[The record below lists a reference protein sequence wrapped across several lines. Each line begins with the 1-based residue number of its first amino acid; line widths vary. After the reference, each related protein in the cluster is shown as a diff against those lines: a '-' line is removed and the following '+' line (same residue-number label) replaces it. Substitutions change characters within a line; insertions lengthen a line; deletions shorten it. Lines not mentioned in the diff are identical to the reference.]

1 MLLAGCAGVTIEP
14 PRIERLSAE
23 QLEARLP
30 PPAAAMPLEQV
41 VVLSKQGVPAAD
53 LIERIKA
60 SGSRYR
66 LSATQLVELA
76 RDGVALAVLDH
87 LVAVERHRIFDE
99 LAADAN
105 QREQACRERI
115 AQEVQACRNQYF
127 GPMLVPAPYPMFNCF
142 PLGPS
147 SPYWR
152 CM

>member
-1 MLLAGCAGVTIEP
+1 VWR
-14 PRIERLSAE
+14 PRRSSSAS
-23 QLEARLP
+23 R
-30 PPAAAMPLEQV
+30 
-41 VVLSKQGVPAAD
+41 
-53 LIERIKA
+53 A

-76 RDGVALAVLDH
+76 RDGVTLAVLDH
-87 LVAVERHRIFDE
+87 LVAAERHRIFDE

-105 QREQACRERI
+105 QRDQACRERI

-127 GPMLVPAPYPMFNCF
+127 GPMLVPGPYPMFNCF
-142 PLGPS
+142 PLGPG